1 MISIMMH
8 YELWY
13 SEKFKLYSMVPKG
26 EDPELDDGNLVF
38 EFEANDYLEAERI
51 RNEYIDDT

>member
-1 MISIMMH
+1 MMH